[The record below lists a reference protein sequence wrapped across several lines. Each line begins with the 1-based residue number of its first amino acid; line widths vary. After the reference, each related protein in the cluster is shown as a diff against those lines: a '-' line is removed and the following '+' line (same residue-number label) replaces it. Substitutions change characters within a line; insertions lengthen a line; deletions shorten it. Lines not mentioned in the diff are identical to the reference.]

1 MRLKESYFTECW
13 NFSYVVPVFNN
24 LRERSV
30 AKRLISVVSKIFEKL
45 VNNGLV
51 DHLKKIDLFY
61 S

>member
-1 MRLKESYFTECW
+1 MRLKESYFTESW